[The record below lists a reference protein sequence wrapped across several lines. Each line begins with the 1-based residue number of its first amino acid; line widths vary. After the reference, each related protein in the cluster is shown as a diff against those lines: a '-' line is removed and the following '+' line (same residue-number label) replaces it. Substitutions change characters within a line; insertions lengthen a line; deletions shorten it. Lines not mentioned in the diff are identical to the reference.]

1 MTQKIKAEGD
11 YEAAR
16 RYREDVEDHA
26 RSGDVEG
33 EARDAEKAVDGEE
46 GKKLREAEE
55 IGKSKS
61 RGEDPQLNK
70 RQSR

>member
-1 MTQKIKAEGD
+1 MTQKIKGEGD

-16 RYREDVEDHA
+16 RYRKDVEEHA

-33 EARDAEKAVDGEE
+33 EARDAEKAVEGEE
-46 GKKLREAEE
+46 GEKLREAEE
-55 IGKSKS
+55 IGKSKA

-70 RQSR
+70 RKSP